1 MTLLKGT
8 RSQAAGLSLILAP
21 GKEGFKEIEKNFGL
35 IFCNFIYMESV
46 LITPKDEQELNL
58 IKAILE
64 RMNIA
69 KTILS
74 DSEKEDVALL
84 KLMLQADRSD
94 LVSEKEIFKI
104 LRKNGN

>member
-1 MTLLKGT
+1 
-8 RSQAAGLSLILAP
+8 
-21 GKEGFKEIEKNFGL
+21 
-35 IFCNFIYMESV
+35 MESV
-46 LITPKDEQELNL
+46 LITPRDKQELNL

-64 RMNIA
+64 RMNIS
-69 KTILS
+69 KKILS
-74 DSEKEDVALL
+74 DSEKEDLALL

>member
-1 MTLLKGT
+1 
-8 RSQAAGLSLILAP
+8 
-21 GKEGFKEIEKNFGL
+21 
-35 IFCNFIYMESV
+35 MESV

-69 KTILS
+69 KTIFS

>member
-1 MTLLKGT
+1 
-8 RSQAAGLSLILAP
+8 
-21 GKEGFKEIEKNFGL
+21 
-35 IFCNFIYMESV
+35 MESV
-46 LITPKDEQELNL
+46 LITPRDKQELNL

-64 RMNIA
+64 RMNIS
-69 KTILS
+69 KEVLS
-74 DSEKEDVALL
+74 DSEKEDLALL